1 MIINFQKDF
10 IALLVF
16 YYSTSVG
23 WLCETVLVN
32 AKIRPARRFKISN
45 QRHLILLLPVV
56 IYFVTFCSGV
66 TNPVY
71 KISANPYVTELPH
84 SATYTCLKHT
94 QKSEYHAHPPFSC
107 HVYIIIYLI
116 CIPTYYFLLYF
127 PIWDPEEIY
136 IIEVISMYNIK
147 HLEVLWFTELTLGHY

>member
-45 QRHLILLLPVV
+45 QRDLILLLPVI
-56 IYFVTFCSGV
+56 IYFVTLFCSGV

-107 HVYIIIYLI
+107 HVCIYYISHLHTYL
-116 CIPTYYFLLYF
+116 LLSFIF
-127 PIWDPEEIY
+127 PYLGPRR
-136 IIEVISMYNIK
+136 NI
-147 HLEVLWFTELTLGHY
+147 L